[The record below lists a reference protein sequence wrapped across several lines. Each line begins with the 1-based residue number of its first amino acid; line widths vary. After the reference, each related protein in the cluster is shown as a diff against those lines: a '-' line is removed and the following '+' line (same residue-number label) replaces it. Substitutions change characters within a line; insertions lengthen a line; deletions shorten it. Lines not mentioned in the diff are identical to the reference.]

1 MDFKDPQNKKQLQ
14 KNITTLMKEYSDK
27 LIAMSESNDYKKSA
41 LLYYW
46 LQDYKNMLNR
56 ENNFSPKFMKKY
68 SCGDIINVNFGF
80 RPGAEEGGLHYAVVL
95 DNNPRSSSVVT
106 VIPLRSKKN
115 KDAILRPFEV
125 DLGEVLSTRIAAKT
139 STLIKEYK
147 IMDSEYKLRQKNY
160 NKACNDL
167 SNQLKK
173 LEENYSNDADRD
185 LKIIPLETKLS
196 ILSKENKILN
206 TQIATLKLKQG
217 QLNKHIAAFEKMRK
231 GSIALISQITTIS
244 KMRIMDPIKETS
256 VLTGISLPKQ
266 TMEKIYDKLIPFIS
280 GKNIR

>member
-14 KNITTLMKEYSDK
+14 KNITALMKEYSDK

-68 SCGDIINVNFGF
+68 SCGNIINVNFGF

-95 DNNPRSSSVVT
+95 DNNPRSSGVVT
-106 VIPLRSKKN
+106 VLPLRSRKE
-115 KDAILRPFEV
+115 KDTVLRPFEV
-125 DLGEVLSTRIAAKT
+125 DLGEVLFSRVAAKT
-139 STLIKEYK
+139 TTLIEEYK
-147 IMDSEYKLRQKNY
+147 IMDTKYNLQREQF
-160 NKACNDL
+160 NKAFNNL
-167 SNQLKK
+167 SDQLKQLK
-173 LEENYSNDADRD
+173 EEQLNDADRD

-196 ILSKENKILN
+196 ILSKENKKLN
-206 TQIATLKLKQG
+206 TQISSLKLKRE
-217 QLNKHIAAFEKMRK
+217 QLNKHIAAFDKMKK

>member
-14 KNITTLMKEYSDK
+14 KNITALMKEYSDE

-56 ENNFSPKFMKKY
+56 ENKFSPKFMKKY

-95 DNNPRSSSVVT
+95 DNNPRSSGVVA
-106 VIPLRSKKN
+106 VLPLRSRKE
-115 KDAILRPFEV
+115 KDTVLRPFEV
-125 DLGEVLSTRIAAKT
+125 DLGEVLFSRVAAKT
-139 STLIKEYK
+139 NTLIEEYK
-147 IMDSEYKLRQKNY
+147 MMDIEYNLRREKF
-160 NKACNDL
+160 NKAFDNL
-167 SNQLKK
+167 SDQLKQLK
-173 LEENYSNDADRD
+173 EEQLNNADRD

-206 TQIATLKLKQG
+206 SQISALELKRE
-217 QLNKHIAAFEKMRK
+217 QLNKHISAFDKMRK

-244 KMRIMDPIKETS
+244 KMRIMDPVKETS
-256 VLTGISLPKQ
+256 VLTGISLPEQAMK
-266 TMEKIYDKLIPFIS
+266 KIYDKLIPFIS
-280 GKNIR
+280 GKIIR

>member
-14 KNITTLMKEYSDK
+14 KNITALMKEYSDK

-95 DNNPRSSSVVT
+95 DNNPRSSGVVT

-115 KDAILRPFEV
+115 NAILRPFEV

-139 STLIKEYK
+139 STLIEEYK
-147 IMDSEYKLRQKNY
+147 IMDIEYNLRREKF
-160 NKACNDL
+160 NKAFNNL
-167 SNQLKK
+167 SDQLKQLK
-173 LEENYSNDADRD
+173 EEQLNGADRD
-185 LKIIPLETKLS
+185 LKIISLETKLS
-196 ILSKENKILN
+196 ILSKENKKLN
-206 TQIATLKLKQG
+206 TQISSLKLKRE
-217 QLNKHIAAFEKMRK
+217 QLNKHIAAFDKMKK

-244 KMRIMDPIKETS
+244 KMRIMDPVKETS
-256 VLTGISLPKQ
+256 VLTGISLPEQAMK
-266 TMEKIYDKLIPFIS
+266 KIYDKLIPFIS
-280 GKNIR
+280 GKIIR

>member
-1 MDFKDPQNKKQLQ
+1 
-14 KNITTLMKEYSDK
+14 MKEYSDK

-56 ENNFSPKFMKKY
+56 ENKFSPKFMKKY

-95 DNNPRSSSVVT
+95 DNNPRSSGVVA
-106 VIPLRSKKN
+106 VLPLRSRKE
-115 KDAILRPFEV
+115 KDTVLRPFEV
-125 DLGEVLSTRIAAKT
+125 DLGEVLFSRVAAKT
-139 STLIKEYK
+139 NTLIEEYK
-147 IMDSEYKLRQKNY
+147 MMDIEYNLRREKF
-160 NKACNDL
+160 NKAFNNL
-167 SNQLKK
+167 SDQLKQLK
-173 LEENYSNDADRD
+173 EEQLNGADRD

-206 TQIATLKLKQG
+206 SQISALELKRE
-217 QLNKHIAAFEKMRK
+217 QLNKHITAFDKMRK

-244 KMRIMDPIKETS
+244 KMRIMDPVKETS
-256 VLTGISLPKQ
+256 VLTGISLPEQAMK
-266 TMEKIYDKLIPFIS
+266 KIYDKLIPFIS
-280 GKNIR
+280 GKIIR

>member
-14 KNITTLMKEYSDK
+14 KNITALMKEYSDK

-80 RPGAEEGGLHYAVVL
+80 RPGAKEGGLHYAVVL
-95 DNNPRSSSVVT
+95 DNNPRSSGVVA
-106 VIPLRSKKN
+106 VLPLRSRKE
-115 KDAILRPFEV
+115 KDTVLRPFEV
-125 DLGEVLSTRIAAKT
+125 DLGEVLFSRVAAKT
-139 STLIKEYK
+139 NTLIEEYK
-147 IMDSEYKLRQKNY
+147 MMDIEYNLRREKF
-160 NKACNDL
+160 NKAFDNL
-167 SNQLKK
+167 SDQLKQLK
-173 LEENYSNDADRD
+173 EEQLNDADRD

-206 TQIATLKLKQG
+206 SQISALELKRE
-217 QLNKHIAAFEKMRK
+217 QLNKHITAFDKMRK

-244 KMRIMDPIKETS
+244 KMRIMDPVKETS
-256 VLTGISLPKQ
+256 VLTGISLPEQAMK
-266 TMEKIYDKLIPFIS
+266 KIYDKLIPFIS
-280 GKNIR
+280 GKIIR

>member
-14 KNITTLMKEYSDK
+14 KNITALMKEYSDK

-95 DNNPRSSSVVT
+95 DNNPRSSGVVT

-125 DLGEVLSTRIAAKT
+125 DLGEVLFSRVAAKT
-139 STLIKEYK
+139 NTLIEEYK
-147 IMDSEYKLRQKNY
+147 MMDIEYNLRREKF
-160 NKACNDL
+160 NKAFNNL
-167 SNQLKK
+167 SDQLKQLK
-173 LEENYSNDADRD
+173 EEQLNGADRD

-206 TQIATLKLKQG
+206 SQISALELKRE
-217 QLNKHIAAFEKMRK
+217 QLNKHITAFDKMRK

-244 KMRIMDPIKETS
+244 KMRIMDPVKETS
-256 VLTGISLPKQ
+256 VLTGISLPEQAMK
-266 TMEKIYDKLIPFIS
+266 KIYDKLIPFIS
-280 GKNIR
+280 GKIIR

>member
-14 KNITTLMKEYSDK
+14 KNITALMKEYSDK

-95 DNNPRSSSVVT
+95 DNNPRSSGVVT

-147 IMDSEYKLRQKNY
+147 INYAVINGPEGFDLAKNLGGIKSIPTMYLINKESTIFQKYVGIVPNEMMEI
-160 NKACNDL
+160 DI
-167 SNQLKK
+167 KK
-173 LEENYSNDADRD
+173 VLE
-185 LKIIPLETKLS
+185 K
-196 ILSKENKILN
+196 
-206 TQIATLKLKQG
+206 
-217 QLNKHIAAFEKMRK
+217 
-231 GSIALISQITTIS
+231 
-244 KMRIMDPIKETS
+244 
-256 VLTGISLPKQ
+256 
-266 TMEKIYDKLIPFIS
+266 
-280 GKNIR
+280 

>member
-14 KNITTLMKEYSDK
+14 KNITALMKEYSDK

-95 DNNPRSSSVVT
+95 DNNPRSSGVVA
-106 VIPLRSKKN
+106 VLPLRSRKE
-115 KDAILRPFEV
+115 KDTVLRPFEV
-125 DLGEVLSTRIAAKT
+125 DLGEVLFSRVAAKT
-139 STLIKEYK
+139 NTLIEEYK
-147 IMDSEYKLRQKNY
+147 MMDIEYNLRREKF
-160 NKACNDL
+160 NKAFDNL
-167 SNQLKK
+167 SDQLKQLK
-173 LEENYSNDADRD
+173 EEQLNDADRD

-196 ILSKENKILN
+196 ILSKENKMLN
-206 TQIATLKLKQG
+206 SQISTLELKRE
-217 QLNKHIAAFEKMRK
+217 QLNKHIAAFDKMRK

-244 KMRIMDPIKETS
+244 KMRIMDPVKETS

>member
-95 DNNPRSSSVVT
+95 DNNPRSSGVVA
-106 VIPLRSKKN
+106 VLPLRSRKE
-115 KDAILRPFEV
+115 KDTVLRPFEV
-125 DLGEVLSTRIAAKT
+125 DLGEVLFSRVAVKT
-139 STLIKEYK
+139 NTLIEEYK
-147 IMDSEYKLRQKNY
+147 MMDIEYNLRREKF
-160 NKACNDL
+160 NKAFDNL
-167 SNQLKK
+167 SDQLKQLK
-173 LEENYSNDADRD
+173 EEQLNDTDRD

-206 TQIATLKLKQG
+206 SQISTLELKRE
-217 QLNKHIAAFEKMRK
+217 QLNKHIAAFDKMRK

-244 KMRIMDPIKETS
+244 KMRIMDPVKETS
-256 VLTGISLPKQ
+256 VLTGISLPEQAMK
-266 TMEKIYDKLIPFIS
+266 KIYDKLIPFLS
-280 GKNIR
+280 GKIIR